1 MLTRK
6 STPATKT
13 GRMSAAA
20 LGMLLCASAH
30 ATPAAG
36 ADSADALP
44 AGALL
49 YGYFR
54 QARGGASV
62 PAQRTANFNEI
73 LRRTDDPAHVS
84 FDGEAAQPAGLT
96 AGATA
101 RVRGQARALAAQ
113 YRPVAGSAPGFSA
126 PVDASLSD
134 LLARLHYAFGSDLG
148 LSSIRAR
155 QGEREV
161 LLRNS
166 DAFVRAKVRLT
177 LGKEW
182 LGFVYADV
190 GAADSALR
198 WQGLAG
204 IRGGHGVDLLG
215 GWRHV
220 TYHFSPGRGFDSLDF
235 DGPFLGAT
243 LAW

>member
-1 MLTRK
+1 ML
-6 STPATKT
+6 
-13 GRMSAAA
+13 MW
-20 LGMLLCASAH
+20 ASAH
-30 ATPAAG
+30 TTPAAG

-44 AGALL
+44 ADASL

-54 QARGGASV
+54 EARGGASV
-62 PAQRTANFNEI
+62 SAQRTANFDEI
-73 LRRTDDPAHVS
+73 RPRTDDPAHVS
-84 FDGEAAQPAGLT
+84 FNGEAAQPAGLT
-96 AGATA
+96 AGVTA
-101 RVRGQARALAAQ
+101 RVREQARALAAQ
-113 YRPVAGSAPGFSA
+113 YRPVAGSAPGLSA
-126 PVDASLSD
+126 PVDGSQSD

-148 LSSIRAR
+148 LSNDRAR
-155 QGEREV
+155 QGEREGV
-161 LLRNS
+161 LRNS
-166 DAFVRAKVRLT
+166 DAFVRAKARLT
-177 LGKEW
+177 LGREW
-182 LGFVYADV
+182 FGFVYADM

-235 DGPFLGAT
+235 DGPFLGAM